1 MNPRILIGLILGIF
15 ALHICHGDQ
24 LAYLDKPEAIRVA
37 EDLRKREI
45 IITYCSECDSDTL
58 ELWLVSHAEAHY
70 TGHGSFF
77 EVLLTARPLL
87 RSTEALNATR
97 MKNGADLKYAGSA
110 DRKLRSIPLDLA
122 YTYLLVDDEWVCA
135 GLHFGMPC
143 EVSLERFQL

>member
-1 MNPRILIGLILGIF
+1 MNPRILIGLILGIC
-15 ALHICHGDQ
+15 ALQICYGDQ

-37 EDLRKREI
+37 EDLKKREI
-45 IITYCSECDSDTL
+45 IITYCSECESDTL
-58 ELWLVSHAEAHY
+58 ELWLVCHAEAHY

-97 MKNGADLKYAGSA
+97 MKNGADLKYVGSA
-110 DRKLRSIPLDLA
+110 DRKLRSVPLDLA

-135 GLHFGMPC
+135 GKYFGLPC

>member
-1 MNPRILIGLILGIF
+1 MNPRILIGLFLGIS
-15 ALHICHGDQ
+15 AIHICHSDQ

-37 EDLRKREI
+37 EDLKKREI
-45 IITYCSECDSDTL
+45 MITYCSECESDTL

-87 RSTEALNATR
+87 RSHEALSATR
-97 MKNGADLKYAGSA
+97 VGNGADLTYAGST

-122 YTYLLVDDEWVCA
+122 YTYVLVDAEWVCA
-135 GLHFGMPC
+135 GKYFGLPC